1 KRAPDREAHWHI
13 QGCSQYPRSNSLP
26 DSRHQNDDDLS
37 AGGPPSLALV
47 SSSRVG
53 GPPVGN
59 SLDHLVGAGE
69 QRRRDFEAEGLGG
82 RQIDDEIE
90 LGRLQDRQVSR
101 FLAFEDATYIE
112 ANLPKAVRLIGTI
125 AHQ

>member
-1 KRAPDREAHWHI
+1 M
-13 QGCSQYPRSNSLP
+13 G
-26 DSRHQNDDDLS
+26 
-37 AGGPPSLALV
+37 ALV
-47 SSSRVG
+47 APISMALRCRVEE
-53 GPPVGN
+53 PSTASKPD
-59 SLDHLVGAGE
+59 LRTAAKRPLFDHLVGAGE
-69 QRRRDFEAEGLGG
+69 QRGRDFEAEGLGG